1 MTIRA
6 FVGLDLPAP
15 VVWRLE
21 GAQAGLPVGRPVPPE
36 NFHVTL
42 AFLGEHPGPVIDD
55 VHYALSDIRAPAFSI
70 AIDGVGLFGGANPTS
85 LHARVAADPGLAHLR
100 DKVAQAARQA
110 GIRMP
115 AERYVPHVT
124 LARFPKGGLRGEDAE
139 DMHKFV
145 ASRLSL
151 ASDWFEVEDFVL
163 FRSRLGKAA
172 SYEPL
177 ARYPLVSWSA
187 SALNAE
193 W

>member
-6 FVGLDLPAP
+6 FVGLDLPGPA
-15 VVWRLE
+15 VWALE
-21 GAQAGLPVGRPVPPE
+21 GAQAGLPVGRPVPAE

-42 AFLGEHPGPVIDD
+42 AFLGEHPGPVIED
-55 VHYALSDIRAPAFSI
+55 VHYALEGLRAPAFSI
-70 AIDGVGLFGGANPTS
+70 AIEGVGLFGGGAPTS

-100 DKVAQAARQA
+100 DKVAQAARSA
-110 GIRMP
+110 GVRLA

-124 LARFPKGGLRGEDAE
+124 LARFPKGGLRGEDAV
-139 DMHKFV
+139 DIQKFV

-151 ASDWFEVEDFVL
+151 KTGWFEVEDFVL

-172 SYEPL
+172 SYEAL
-177 ARYPLVSWSA
+177 ARYPLASYSA
-187 SALNAE
+187 MGAG